1 MNIVGIICEYNPLHC
16 GHKYQI
22 DEIKALFKNDALI
35 VCLLSSNYVQRG
47 EPALVDKYAR
57 ADMAIEC
64 GADMVLEYPTLFC
77 CSSAESYAHN
87 AIYILNSIGIIDY
100 ITYGSKSVDSNNVK
114 SISSI
119 LANEP
124 SQYKKFLKDELSKG
138 LSFPKARESALS
150 IYLTDK
156 GYNIHSLKQTLQSS
170 NDILAIE
177 YEKALIRHKSNI
189 KTIPIKRVGSDY
201 NDGNLYDTFSSA
213 TAIRK
218 TLSDNNGCL
227 KNISEQIP
235 ITTHRILDEYKKY
248 KCFANIELFKDIISY
263 SIMEKDANELCLYP
277 LVNEGIE
284 NLLQKY
290 VTSSSSITTFIDSCV
305 TKRYPSTRIQ
315 RLLMHIMLGA
325 NKGLYSKYK
334 KPEYIRVLASK
345 NKNLLSLLSNTS
357 NLPVVTSLK
366 KSYDSFDLNKKG
378 LIEFENKACDIYNH
392 VVLKDKNN
400 YKSEFSVK
408 IRI

>member
-1 MNIVGIICEYNPLHC
+1 MNIVGIICEYNPLHN
-16 GHKYQI
+16 GHKHQI

-57 ADMAIEC
+57 ADMAIES

-77 CSSAESYAHN
+77 CTSAEAYAQN
-87 AIYILNSIGIIDY
+87 AIYLLNSIGIIDY
-100 ITYGSKSVDSNNVK
+100 ISYGSKSVDSNNVK

-124 SQYKKFLKDELSKG
+124 SQYKIMLKDELSRG
-138 LSFPKARESALS
+138 LSFPKARENALS
-150 IYLTDK
+150 EYLENK
-156 GYNIHSLKQTLQSS
+156 GYNINSYRQTLQSS

-177 YEKALIRHKSNI
+177 YEKALIRQKSQI

-201 NDGNLYDTFSSA
+201 NDDSLCDTFSSA

-218 TLSDNNGCL
+218 TLSENNGYL
-227 KNISEQIP
+227 TKISEQIP
-235 ITTHRILDEYKKY
+235 ITTKRILKEYKKY

-290 VTSSSSITTFIDSCV
+290 VTSSSSISTFIDSCV

-400 YKSEFSVK
+400 YKSEFSIKTK
-408 IRI
+408 I

>member
-1 MNIVGIICEYNPLHC
+1 MNIVGIICEYNPLHN
-16 GHKYQI
+16 GHKHQI

-57 ADMAIEC
+57 ADMAIES

-77 CSSAESYAHN
+77 CTSAEAYAQN
-87 AIYILNSIGIIDY
+87 AIYLLNSIGIIDY
-100 ITYGSKSVDSNNVK
+100 ISYGSKSVDSNNVK

-124 SQYKKFLKDELSKG
+124 SQYKIMLKDELSRG
-138 LSFPKARESALS
+138 LSFPKARENALS
-150 IYLTDK
+150 EYLENK
-156 GYNIHSLKQTLQSS
+156 GYNINSYRQTLQSS

-177 YEKALIRHKSNI
+177 YEKALIRQKSQI

-201 NDGNLYDTFSSA
+201 NDDSLCDTFSSA

-218 TLSDNNGCL
+218 TLSENNGYL
-227 KNISEQIP
+227 TKISEQIP
-235 ITTHRILDEYKKY
+235 ITTKRILKEYKKY

-263 SIMEKDANELCLYP
+263 SIIEKDASELCLYP

-290 VTSSSSITTFIDSCV
+290 VTSSSSISTFIDSCV

-400 YKSEFSVK
+400 YKSEFSIKTK
-408 IRI
+408 I